1 MKLFKM
7 NQGNKLTQLSET
19 KFDKEKTLQAI
30 TEKNLDMI
38 FGLELICSEFSVG
51 DYRLDTLAF
60 DPETNSFVIIEYK
73 RIESRSVIDQ
83 GYAYLGQMFANPE
96 AFVLRYNNKKNKN
109 CMPVDFDWG
118 QSRIYFVS
126 TSFNKYQLDSL
137 VFYDLPFSLWEVK
150 PYKGGYISY
159 RKINQSSRGVSIKS
173 FASNNPNVKA
183 VAAKVVVYSESGHLQ
198 KANEDIK
205 ELYEDLRDTIQQR
218 WQLTIEPKQNY
229 IAFKKNTNV
238 VDIEIQ
244 KKQLILTLNLR
255 KGKLSDNLGIARD
268 VSAIGKW
275 GNGDYQITMR
285 DDSNLSYI
293 MSLIEQSYNA
303 QQ

>member
-7 NQGNKLTQLSET
+7 NQGNKLTQLSEA

-30 TEKNLDMI
+30 TEKNLDLI
-38 FGLELICSEFSVG
+38 FGLEFVSSEFKVG
-51 DYRLDTLAF
+51 NYRLDTVAF
-60 DPETNSFVIIEYK
+60 NPETRSFVIIEYK
-73 RIESRSVIDQ
+73 RNESGSVIDQ
-83 GYAYLGQMFANPE
+83 GYTYLRQMLNNKR
-96 AFVLRYNNKKNKN
+96 AFVYEYNDKKGERLK
-109 CMPVDFDWG
+109 VEDIDW
-118 QSRIYFVS
+118 SIERVYFIS
-126 TSFNKYQLDSL
+126 TAFTTFQLGALGMDQR
-137 VFYDLPFSLWEVK
+137 FSLYEVK
-150 PYKGGYISY
+150 LYKGDFITY
-159 RKINQSSRGVSIKS
+159 RKIESRDSGDISNELIFTDPNIK
-173 FASNNPNVKA
+173 
-183 VAAKVVVYSESGHLQ
+183 KVVKEVKVYTENGHLQ

-205 ELYEDLRDTIQQR
+205 ELYEDLRDAIQQR

-275 GNGDYQITMR
+275 GNGDYQITMK
-285 DDSNLSYI
+285 DDSHLSYV

-303 QQ
+303 Q